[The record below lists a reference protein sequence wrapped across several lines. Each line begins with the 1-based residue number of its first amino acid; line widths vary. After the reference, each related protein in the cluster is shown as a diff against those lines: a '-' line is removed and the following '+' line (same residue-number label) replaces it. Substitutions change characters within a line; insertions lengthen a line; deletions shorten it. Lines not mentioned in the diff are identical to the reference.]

1 MNPVSFVPQQLR
13 YQILKE
19 QQGYPWT
26 QATATGIVA
35 IIDISGYS
43 KLSSHLQQVLGSDSG
58 AKIKELLNPPIEVI
72 IREVHKSGGSV
83 VKFAG
88 DAVIAFWCHDTESE
102 ELTRRMIMS
111 SFLCC
116 INLMLYFRDFSI
128 SFGESLSSPAP
139 DRRVL
144 LVPPGSTPL
153 ERSSSHQ
160 HSPAVSQPLKIHIGL
175 GFGETHQI
183 HLGCS
188 SEDEPTTT
196 STPWSRSEFFIAGD
210 SLAQSG
216 AFLGIGKEGDFVLN
230 ELCWSTIRHVL
241 PKYNFPTIKRVI
253 STIPTAGTS
262 AHGQI
267 EAILIHDTLELYP
280 LSQHIKESLG
290 KFDTT
295 RLDTGSELQPRILI
309 SNYKNQLARILPYM
323 DEALH
328 HAISTA
334 KCLEL
339 GSTTTQLTQP
349 LQFAEQL
356 QLQVQDILSNYD
368 QTRSVCILFIQFQKF
383 TATSVYE
390 PENLETMQT
399 IMTLLVKS
407 AKKYQGCLRQF
418 NCDDKALTALLVWG
432 LQGLAHEKAECE
444 YALPA
449 AFEIASKLDQIFGT
463 SGSGSESAFS
473 IGITSGSVFT
483 GVVGNSSRADGTV
496 LGVAVNNA
504 ARIMCLDICKGTIV
518 VDKETFDNAK
528 ELFEFDDGIPE
539 VVLKGIPHPVKVFK
553 PLLQKDRDHK
563 VKTAVKGSIGG
574 RDVEMEQILRIHQEW
589 MQNQKGRLLITG
601 RSGAG
606 KSTLMHFLLS
616 LMEKDPR
623 VIVCTG
629 KGQEHHQNTMLFC
642 YSQMIKDLLV
652 AVRDRNYELHRI
664 YRRDSNASQRPHD
677 IVRQCSSSE
686 TGSSDSLLRNDP
698 TLHEFITSTFPVS
711 TWDVWATIPG
721 LMRQPS
727 GSKAIVTDL
736 MGKMSALLSRML
748 ETLAKSGSKVCIV
761 VDDIQWS
768 DSYSLE
774 LTLRLLFSC
783 PSTFFL
789 ITSRPREEFKPSMQ
803 PEFRK
808 IADAP
813 NVTHMQLQP
822 LDLRGIEAVI
832 RGSWKKKH
840 ADTFHVDPS
849 LVSFVLDQSQGNSLI
864 AVSVL
869 NMLEE
874 DGHLK
879 LENNVLRLIM
889 SKSIR
894 RKSGGNNSVVIAQFD
909 KLSPDM
915 KSILRIA
922 AVAGQSFNINEV
934 RDVLNKS
941 QFGSDISNEK
951 ILEIIESSD
960 PYQFIKRVPENEEMR
975 MFSHVLIQQGIL
987 SAMIPAKRMAVHNL
1001 FADYYEETLCAGN
1014 YETHLESLLFHLFKV
1029 PGQEE
1034 RKQTHTYA
1042 AFIDSAESF
1051 RYKEAFEYLEILNSF
1066 ENRIEFAKTLI
1077 EKARNKRLLAQLHLE
1092 NRDWAKAI
1100 DVAFEGL
1107 VILGFNWPNSL
1118 LKTILAI
1125 AETKMVLERLMK
1137 SDELQQR
1144 QISLKYLTRCFP
1156 VAFQELTGQYHGG
1169 RGKVHIESQVQGL
1182 QELDEKVE
1190 EIVLLFEFTVVP
1202 LVAIRPD
1209 LNAVLFSCMLAIF
1222 CHLAPKDKTVRL
1234 SLSWIRLTVA
1244 FNTVSLKKLSKAFE
1258 ALSLQLLEGSRFS
1271 YEDANLSS
1279 YATELY
1285 ARIYGSRG
1293 LSQWFHLKLPLAAR
1307 NSRVQN
1313 RLADEIGIGF
1323 HTKAYYNRW
1332 ISHMLPLIYGDF
1344 GEYFGYVQED
1354 ATYFEYRPGQE
1365 YDVANLQTLK
1375 SYYHVVRHES
1385 QEARECVSLGL
1396 KGVRT
1401 KHGETDENLLRSFHN
1416 EVFLFAVFLYFL
1428 RTESSKDKRA
1438 LWLASCSKSCKEML
1452 RTCRNPKIGIKN
1464 YYRSAWILLIPALID
1479 CMILPKRGIG
1489 CEVLL
1494 PDVANLIREL
1504 GKSVSRFLTKDPLQK
1519 YLQHMQRSLRELQKG
1534 HAAKFFKRAS
1544 RAIQVTRGTGF
1555 VERFHRHWEF
1565 QVQARMFEVEI
1576 IHGLRSTSDPASH
1589 AERTRLKQF
1598 FEENGNVWE
1607 VCKLSE
1613 WKADIVTSYGE
1624 KKKRQQMSSSPSSL
1638 KRKHRQSTE
1647 EVDQTQSFESEFA
1660 DDDDGWNDS
1669 DSTEDWDMTLLK
1681 RTPTAVIRLPISTT
1695 DFESGQDADVT
1706 LTGSPLSAPFS
1717 SNPSKSTTKT
1727 ESTSSSIQHQVLN
1740 RISPK
1745 ASPLEES
1752 SRNRSS
1758 SSVYVPS
1765 LIRPNTASKRL
1776 KLSILPKEDVLK
1788 LPPMAGLLKRIELF
1802 QFMCHEWLV
1811 FDFSPNINFIVGG
1824 KSAILTALIV
1834 CLGGSAKLTDRANA
1848 MDKLIMTD
1856 KSAAEIKLLIH
1867 NKGPDAF
1874 RPEVYGDTIIIKR
1887 KIVQAGAGSCS
1898 YVVQDSCEKVV
1909 ATKRDEIDAIC
1920 DYFNINVTNPL
1931 SVLTQD
1937 RARNF
1942 LTGSS
1947 PEHMYKCMKKNRE
1960 LERNI
1965 DEMKSNLAWA
1975 LVRDATM

>member
-19 QQGYPWT
+19 QQAYPWT

-43 KLSSHLQQVLGSDSG
+43 KLSSRLQEVLGSDSG

-128 SFGESLSSPAP
+128 SFGESLSSPPP

-153 ERSSSHQ
+153 ERNSSHL
-160 HSPAVSQPLKIHIGL
+160 HSLAVSQPLKIHIGL

-183 HLGCS
+183 HLGCCS
-188 SEDEPTTT
+188 DEPTAT

-230 ELCWSTIRHVL
+230 ELCWSTIRHIL
-241 PKYNFPTIKRVI
+241 PKFNFPTIKRVT
-253 STIPTAGTS
+253 STISTAGTLN
-262 AHGQI
+262 HRQV
-267 EAILIHDTLELYP
+267 EAILIHDTLDLYP
-280 LSQHIKESLG
+280 LSQHIKETLG

-328 HAISTA
+328 LAISTA

-339 GSTTTQLTQP
+339 GSSTSQLTQP

-356 QLQVQDILSNYD
+356 QRQVQDILSNYD

-383 TATSVYE
+383 TVTSVYE
-390 PENLETMQT
+390 NDNLATLQS

-432 LQGLAHEKAECE
+432 LQGLAHEKAECG

-463 SGSGSESAFS
+463 SVTGSEHAFS

-539 VVLKGIPHPVKVFK
+539 VVLKGIPHPVKVYK
-553 PLLQKDRDHK
+553 PLLRRHRDHK
-563 VKTAVKGSIGG
+563 IKTAVKGSIGG
-574 RDVEMEQILRIHQEW
+574 RDAEMEQILRIHEEW

-642 YSQMIKDLLV
+642 YSQMIKDLLT
-652 AVRDRNYELHRI
+652 AVKDRNYEMHRI
-664 YRRDSNASQRPHD
+664 YRRDSNASQRPP
-677 IVRQCSSSE
+677 VPTRQCSTTDS
-686 TGSSDSLLRNDP
+686 GSSDSLLRNDP
-698 TLHEFITSTFPVS
+698 TLHDFIKSAFPVS

-727 GSKAIVTDL
+727 GSKPIVTDL
-736 MGKMSALLSRML
+736 MGKLSALLSRML

-774 LTLRLLFSC
+774 LTLRLLFAC

-789 ITSRPREEFKPSMQ
+789 IASRPREEFKPSMQ
-803 PEFRK
+803 PEFGK
-808 IADAP
+808 IAAAP

-832 RGSWKKKH
+832 RGTWKKKVT
-840 ADTFHVDPS
+840 DPFHVDPN
-849 LVSFVLDQSQGNSLI
+849 LVAFILDHSQGNSLI

-869 NMLEE
+869 NMLEV
-874 DGHLK
+874 DGHLN
-879 LENNVLRLIM
+879 LENSVLRLVM
-889 SKSIR
+889 SQSIR

-934 RDVLNKS
+934 RDVLNRS

-960 PYQFIKRVPENEEMR
+960 PYQFIKRVPDNDEMR

-1014 YETHLESLLFHLFKV
+1014 YKTHLESLLFHLFKV

-1034 RKQTHTYA
+1034 RKQTHTYT

-1051 RYKEAFEYLEILNSF
+1051 RYKEAFEYLDILNSF
-1066 ENRIEFAKTLI
+1066 ENKIEFAKTSI

-1092 NRDWAKAI
+1092 NRDWAKTI

-1107 VILGFNWPNSL
+1107 FILGFNWPNTL

-1125 AETKMVLERLMK
+1125 AESKMVLERLMK

-1144 QISLKYLTRCFP
+1144 KISLKYLTRCFP
-1156 VAFQELTGQYHGG
+1156 IAFQEFIGHHQGG
-1169 RGKVHIESQVQGL
+1169 RGKVHVESQRQD
-1182 QELDEKVE
+1182 LDEKVE

-1209 LNAVLFSCMLAIF
+1209 LNAILFSCMLAIF
-1222 CHLAPKDKTVRL
+1222 CHLATKDRTVRL

-1244 FNTVSLKKLSKAFE
+1244 FNTVSLKKLSQAFE
-1258 ALSLQLLEGSRFS
+1258 AVSLQLLEGSRFS

-1293 LSQWFHLKLPLAAR
+1293 LSQWYHLQLPIAAR

-1323 HTKAYYNRW
+1323 HTKSYYNRW
-1332 ISHMLPLIYGDF
+1332 ISQMLPLVYDPFPLDF
-1344 GEYFGYVQED
+1344 
-1354 ATYFEYRPGQE
+1354 
-1365 YDVANLQTLK
+1365 
-1375 SYYHVVRHES
+1375 
-1385 QEARECVSLGL
+1385 
-1396 KGVRT
+1396 
-1401 KHGETDENLLRSFHN
+1401 
-1416 EVFLFAVFLYFL
+1416 
-1428 RTESSKDKRA
+1428 RA
-1438 LWLASCSKSCKEML
+1438 
-1452 RTCRNPKIGIKN
+1452 
-1464 YYRSAWILLIPALID
+1464 
-1479 CMILPKRGIG
+1479 
-1489 CEVLL
+1489 
-1494 PDVANLIREL
+1494 
-1504 GKSVSRFLTKDPLQK
+1504 
-1519 YLQHMQRSLRELQKG
+1519 
-1534 HAAKFFKRAS
+1534 
-1544 RAIQVTRGTGF
+1544 
-1555 VERFHRHWEF
+1555 
-1565 QVQARMFEVEI
+1565 
-1576 IHGLRSTSDPASH
+1576 
-1589 AERTRLKQF
+1589 
-1598 FEENGNVWE
+1598 
-1607 VCKLSE
+1607 
-1613 WKADIVTSYGE
+1613 
-1624 KKKRQQMSSSPSSL
+1624 
-1638 KRKHRQSTE
+1638 
-1647 EVDQTQSFESEFA
+1647 
-1660 DDDDGWNDS
+1660 
-1669 DSTEDWDMTLLK
+1669 
-1681 RTPTAVIRLPISTT
+1681 
-1695 DFESGQDADVT
+1695 
-1706 LTGSPLSAPFS
+1706 
-1717 SNPSKSTTKT
+1717 
-1727 ESTSSSIQHQVLN
+1727 
-1740 RISPK
+1740 
-1745 ASPLEES
+1745 
-1752 SRNRSS
+1752 
-1758 SSVYVPS
+1758 
-1765 LIRPNTASKRL
+1765 
-1776 KLSILPKEDVLK
+1776 
-1788 LPPMAGLLKRIELF
+1788 
-1802 QFMCHEWLV
+1802 
-1811 FDFSPNINFIVGG
+1811 
-1824 KSAILTALIV
+1824 
-1834 CLGGSAKLTDRANA
+1834 
-1848 MDKLIMTD
+1848 
-1856 KSAAEIKLLIH
+1856 
-1867 NKGPDAF
+1867 
-1874 RPEVYGDTIIIKR
+1874 
-1887 KIVQAGAGSCS
+1887 
-1898 YVVQDSCEKVV
+1898 
-1909 ATKRDEIDAIC
+1909 
-1920 DYFNINVTNPL
+1920 
-1931 SVLTQD
+1931 
-1937 RARNF
+1937 
-1942 LTGSS
+1942 
-1947 PEHMYKCMKKNRE
+1947 
-1960 LERNI
+1960 
-1965 DEMKSNLAWA
+1965 
-1975 LVRDATM
+1975 